1 MSVDPKHPFTPQ
13 GTKTKCF
20 ISMIVFTLLFFMAA
34 CQNEP
39 DQKNAIFAPMNNY
52 ELELRESIVES
63 QFYRERIPKELLH
76 PVVSIQSTH
85 QNGTGFYISD
95 HHIVTAGHVVQGSV
109 LITFFNEHDDSAY
122 GHVIGFDRSR
132 DIALIK
138 VIGKEQTPSPMT
150 FSKAYPETGDAVVLH
165 SAKEKVQGEVTNV
178 DKQIE
183 IAQNIQDSLITINIP
198 VQQGQS
204 GSPVTDS
211 ENLVIGFV
219 TARSLID
226 DETTFVMPMT
236 ELIESVNEWI
246 DSPLSPNQILTK
258 Y

>member
-1 MSVDPKHPFTPQ
+1 MSMHKKYPITPQ
-13 GTKTKCF
+13 GTKTKLLISLIMF
-20 ISMIVFTLLFFMAA
+20 ILLFFIAA

-39 DQKNAIFAPMNNY
+39 EQKNAVLAPMSIH
-52 ELELRESIVES
+52 ELELRESIDES
-63 QFYRERIPKELLH
+63 QLYRERTPKELLH

-109 LITFFNEHDDSAY
+109 LITFINQHEDSAY

-138 VIGKEQTPSPMT
+138 VIDKAQTPSPMT
-150 FSKAYPETGDAVVLH
+150 FSTAYPETGDAVVLH
-165 SAKEKVQGEVTNV
+165 SAEHKVQGEVTNV

-211 ENLVIGFV
+211 ENMVIGFV

-246 DSPLSPNQILTK
+246 DSPLSPNQILNK